1 VVKGTT
7 KLVGVMGNPVA
18 HSLSPA
24 MHNAAFNKL
33 GLDWVYVPLLVQTDK
48 VAAAVKGL
56 SPLTFKGANVTVPL
70 KEKVMPFMDQLSP
83 AACCIGAVNTITIKD
98 NGELVGSN
106 TDWLGFLKHLEEIG
120 FEAQDCKALILGS
133 GGSSRAVVY
142 ALSSLGAEIK
152 IAARNVAK
160 ARMMAD
166 QLTHNIMEAKL
177 SVISTDR
184 LGDVAD
190 VDLVVNTTPVGMSP
204 LPELCPWPD
213 EIPLP
218 SCRLVYDLIYN
229 PKVTR
234 LMKKAEDQDIKAEN
248 GLGMLVHQAALSFE
262 LWTGVA
268 PPMEAMRKA
277 ATKC

>member
-1 VVKGTT
+1 MVKGTT

-33 GLDWVYVPLLVQTDK
+33 GLDWVYVPLLVEPDK
-48 VAAAVKGL
+48 VGAAVKGL

-70 KEKVMPFMDQLSP
+70 KEKVIPFLDRLSP
-83 AACCIGAVNTITIKD
+83 AACCIGAVNTITVKE
-98 NGELVGSN
+98 NGELIGSN

-120 FEAQDCKALILGS
+120 FEAKGAKALILGS

-142 ALSSLGAEIK
+142 ALSTLGVEIR
-152 IAARNVAK
+152 IAARNLRK
-160 ARMMAD
+160 AQAMAD
-166 QLTHNIMEAKL
+166 ELSHNIMEARI
-177 SVISTDR
+177 SIISTDS
-184 LGDVAD
+184 LGDVD
-190 VDLVVNTTPVGMSP
+190 GVDLLVNTTPVGMSP

-213 EIPLP
+213 GLPLP
-218 SCRLVYDLIYN
+218 SCELIYDLIYN

-234 LMKKAEDQDIKAEN
+234 LMIKADTQNIKAEN

-262 LWTGVA
+262 LWTGVM
-268 PPMEAMRKA
+268 PPIEAMRKA